1 VSYDITSTLLPLLYS
16 TPLRSCYSSG
26 SITHMTDSCLF
37 YSILFHCIP
46 FYSILFYSTFLYSS
60 SRRFTSC
67 CLSTLA
73 LHPSPHLFQIAL
85 YHPISSYP
93 LRRSKDASRH
103 HVLHRSVSALPSH
116 RDTPGGQPTHRGY
129 HRPLWILRTR

>member
-1 VSYDITSTLLPLLYS
+1 VSYDITSTLLPLLYCI
-16 TPLRSCYSSG
+16 PLRSCYSSG

-37 YSILFHCIP
+37 YSIV

-73 LHPSPHLFQIAL
+73 LHPSLNLFQIAL

-93 LRRSKDASRH
+93 RRHIKDASRH